1 MKDFIA
7 KYENIIVDAPTGVDS
22 LGSLVSFSLYFQSL
36 SEVGLLASTYR
47 RLRVKPSNGLLGHM
61 ETWTG
66 NQ

>member
-1 MKDFIA
+1 MP
-7 KYENIIVDAPTGVDS
+7 KYENIISRRIYRSRLFGKPG
-22 LGSLVSFSLYFQSL
+22 LFFLYFQSL

-61 ETWTG
+61 EIWTG